1 MMANEAENLRRINN
15 LEAQNQTMSNEVA
28 ALKTE
33 VAQLKSTVAS
43 LTATVNGL
51 IQAP

>member
-1 MMANEAENLRRINN
+1 MASEDENLRRIRN
-15 LEAQNQTMSNEVA
+15 LESQNQTMSGEVA

-43 LTATVNGL
+43 LTATVND
-51 IQAP
+51 IVRTP